1 METQIEGEGNKRIV
15 IIPTKKS
22 PFYLPREAALY
33 LRLCHKSLERHR
45 IAKTGPAF
53 RRHGGVICYH
63 EDDLVE
69 WSLSQIQKS

>member
-15 IIPTKKS
+15 IIPTKNS

-33 LRLCHKSLERHR
+33 LRLFHKSLERHR
-45 IAKTGPAF
+45 LSKTGPAF

-63 EDDLVE
+63 
-69 WSLSQIQKS
+69 